1 MAKKSKIAKL
11 KHQEALVK
19 KYAEKRKQ
27 LKAQG
32 DYIALSKLPRNSSA
46 VRLHNRDRYDGRPHA
61 YMRQFGLNRIS
72 FREHASKGEIPGVT
86 KASW

>member
-32 DYIALSKLPRNSSA
+32 DYIA
-46 VRLHNRDRYDGRPHA
+46 
-61 YMRQFGLNRIS
+61 
-72 FREHASKGEIPGVT
+72 
-86 KASW
+86 